1 MKKEEIKQITLDTM
15 TKVGK
20 EVEFARRKYLVAPIN
35 IGDMYLIQS
44 NNLII
49 PIFENKEVDDV
60 VFSVNVSDPERAKI
74 LFYII
79 EKYVRYEDGKI
90 PMTKELVE
98 EHGWSIK
105 DIKKFLEVWLQVSD

>member
-20 EVEFARRKYLVAPIN
+20 EVELAGRKYLIAPIN
-35 IGDMYLIQS
+35 IGDM
-44 NNLII
+44 NLIESGALI
-49 PIFENKEVDDV
+49 FPIFENKTIDEIAFTAN
-60 VFSVNVSDPERAKI
+60 VFDPEKAKI

-105 DIKKFLEVWLQVSD
+105 DIKKFLEVWLQISD